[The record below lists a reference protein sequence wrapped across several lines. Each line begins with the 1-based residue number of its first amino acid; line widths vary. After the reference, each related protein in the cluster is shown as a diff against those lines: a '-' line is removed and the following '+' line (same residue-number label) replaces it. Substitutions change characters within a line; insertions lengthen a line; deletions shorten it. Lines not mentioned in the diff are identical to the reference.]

1 MDTTPKILF
10 RGTTEKELE
19 SLAAN
24 GIYSANPNENLASDL
39 VKRFTVDSASALN
52 EALEYSWL
60 HSSEPRII
68 ILLNPR
74 LYTPILDEFFNNYFD
89 INIAENP
96 IDLRGPD
103 AKVLKRKN
111 IEDIVLYNMIVE
123 VVQKHLET

>member
-24 GIYSANPNENLASDL
+24 GIYSANPNEDLTSDL
-39 VKRFTVDSASALN
+39 VKRFTTDPDSALN

-68 ILLNPR
+68 ILSNPR
-74 LYTPILDEFFNNYFD
+74 LYTPIRDEFFNNYFD

-96 IDLRGPD
+96 IDLRGLD
-103 AKVLKRKN
+103 VRVLDRGN
-111 IEDIVLYNMIVE
+111 I
-123 VVQKHLET
+123 

>member
-1 MDTTPKILF
+1 MDTMPGVLF

-19 SLAAN
+19 FLAAN

-111 IEDIVLYNMIVE
+111 IEDIVL
-123 VVQKHLET
+123 